1 MQKMIRLNVNTDIYS
16 TDNILKAVDAYR
28 NLAKIQISRK
38 RQIIKIVFWN
48 CKYDEEI
55 TVREFEN
62 YLIGLE
68 NL

>member
-1 MQKMIRLNVNTDIYS
+1 MIRLNVNTDIYS

-28 NLAKIQISRK
+28 NLAKIQILRK
-38 RQIIKIVFWN
+38 RKITKIVSWN
-48 CKYDEEI
+48 SKYDEER

>member
-1 MQKMIRLNVNTDIYS
+1 MIRLNVNTDIYS

-28 NLAKIQISRK
+28 NLAKIQILRK
-38 RQIIKIVFWN
+38 RKISKIVFWN
-48 CKYDEEI
+48 SIYDEER
-55 TVREFEN
+55 TVRVFEN

>member
-1 MQKMIRLNVNTDIYS
+1 M
-16 TDNILKAVDAYR
+16 KAVDAYR
-28 NLAKIQISRK
+28 NLAKIQILRK
-38 RQIIKIVFWN
+38 RKIVFWN
-48 CKYDEEI
+48 CKYDEER

>member
-1 MQKMIRLNVNTDIYS
+1 MIRLNVNTDIYS

-28 NLAKIQISRK
+28 NLAKIQILRK
-38 RQIIKIVFWN
+38 RKKTKIVYWN
-48 CKYDEEI
+48 CKYDEER

-68 NL
+68 NS

>member
-1 MQKMIRLNVNTDIYS
+1 MIRLNVNTDIYS

-28 NLAKIQISRK
+28 NLAKIQILRK
-38 RQIIKIVFWN
+38 RKITKIVFWN
-48 CKYDEEI
+48 CKYDEERA
-55 TVREFEN
+55 VREFEN

>member
-1 MQKMIRLNVNTDIYS
+1 MIRLNVNTDIYS